1 MRSAKAAV
9 PSAPASSAR
18 FYNKRIEPMR
28 ELISFQCEQCKR
40 RNYTSTKNKKTST
53 EKLAMRKFCSSC
65 RTHTV
70 HKESKV

>member
-1 MRSAKAAV
+1 VAA
-9 PSAPASSAR
+9 PSAPASSA
-18 FYNKRIEPMR
+18 KSSSKGIDAMR
-28 ELISFQCEQCKR
+28 ELISLQCEQCKR